1 MKRFVQKISE
11 KNRPVE
17 KPKEVNILNIHQN
30 SSIDFNGESI
40 NSKVP
45 KGKQSLAIMPK
56 SL

>member
-11 KNRPVE
+11 KNRPIE